1 VSAVRTHVCAG
12 LLIAAFFLQ
21 SFFASRIKSP
31 VFDEPPHIAAGMAYL
46 QKDNFRPNPQ
56 HPPLIK
62 EMAAVSMLLAG
73 IRLPQTRLAAAM
85 LQEAPDQPYEWLV
98 GNSLIAANGP
108 ARLLFFARLPM
119 ICLSTLLALLIYLW
133 GRRLTGDLAALAALL
148 IFTLDPNLL
157 GHSAFV
163 TTDMG
168 LAAFGTAFFFALWLY
183 LQRPA
188 TARLLLCG
196 LAMGLAFCAKFSAVA
211 MLPAAFAPMLAS
223 RTLGLRGVRAG
234 RAFIL
239 RLAELAFA
247 SLALCCIAALVMM
260 AVYRSPAAL
269 SMYWHGITSIY
280 ADSTPGY
287 LYYMAGHKAERFYSY
302 FAVAWLLKEPIAA
315 IALVLLGSAVLLRNR
330 SLPLLDKLFLFLP
343 PALLFAAATLAAHD
357 IGIRYIIPAFP
368 FACLAGGAGLAGLI
382 RRQSPWTRG
391 LAALLVV
398 WMVIAAAGIYPD
410 SLSYFNEAACLLTE
424 PAKTG
429 WDGGSKCGP
438 RWLDDSNV
446 DWGQGLVQLRA
457 WLKAHPD
464 PRTLRMAYFGS
475 FPPEGYG
482 IASEPYV
489 LREDDQLPAPGLYA
503 ISANRVA
510 RNGDAWPAT
519 TTPTAIVGHAIYI
532 YDIGQP

>member
-1 VSAVRTHVCAG
+1 V
-12 LLIAAFFLQ
+12 
-21 SFFASRIKSP
+21 
-31 VFDEPPHIAAGMAYL
+31 
-46 QKDNFRPNPQ
+46 QKNNFRPNPQ

-62 EMAAVSMLLAG
+62 EMAAVSMLLGG

-85 LQEAPDQPYEWLV
+85 LQERPDQPYEWLV

-108 ARLLFFARLPM
+108 ERVLFRARLPI
-119 ICLSTLLALLIYLW
+119 ICLSTTLALLIYVW
-133 GRRLTGDLAALAALL
+133 GRRMTGDLAALAALL

-168 LAAFGTAFFFALWLY
+168 LAAFGTAFFFTLWLY
-183 LQRPA
+183 LQSP
-188 TARLLLCG
+188 TSVRLLLCG
-196 LAMGLAFCAKFSAVA
+196 VTMGLALCAKFSAVVI
-211 MLPAAFAPMLAS
+211 LPAGLALMLAS
-223 RTLGLRGVRAG
+223 RTLGLRGVPAG

-247 SLALCCIAALVMM
+247 SLAMCCVAALAMM
-260 AVYRSPAAL
+260 AVYRSPAAV
-269 SMYWHGITSIY
+269 SMYWHGLTTIY

-287 LYYMAGHKAERFYSY
+287 LYYMAGQKASRFYGY
-302 FAVAWLLKEPIAA
+302 FAVAWLLKEPIAT
-315 IALVLLGSAVLLRNR
+315 IALVLLGSAVLFRNR

-368 FACLAGGAGLAGLI
+368 FACLAGGGGLAFLM
-382 RRQSPWTRG
+382 RRQSRWARWF
-391 LAALLVV
+391 AALLTV
-398 WMVIAAAGIYPD
+398 WLVAAAAGIYPD
-410 SLSYFNEAACLLTE
+410 NLSYFNEAACLLTQ
-424 PAKTG
+424 PAKIG
-429 WDGGSKCGP
+429 WDGGTACGP

-446 DWGQGLVQLRA
+446 DWGQGLVQLSA

-464 PRTLRMAYFGS
+464 TRTLRMAYFGS

-482 IASEPYV
+482 IASEPAV
-489 LREDDQLPAPGLYA
+489 IREDDQLPAPGLYA

-510 RNGDAWPAT
+510 RIGDAWPAA
-519 TTPTAIVGHAIYI
+519 TTPTAIVGHALYI
-532 YDIGQP
+532 YDIP